1 METKALEILKLMLS
15 RRGLKVADAERL
27 TPEGLESAN
36 LYLIGTTP
44 IVFSQK
50 ARGLLE
56 RDIEKLIEFVKGQG
70 YENGMVLVTMAH
82 PSDHV
87 LKVVKSYA
95 KDRLQLFHIRQLQF
109 DITTHR
115 YATPHRILNE
125 EERKKVF
132 DTYKITKPEDQLPWI
147 DSQDAM
153 AKWIGAVPGDIV
165 EVMRH
170 SDVAGRV
177 PYYRYCVEDSDANV
191 A

>member
-1 METKALEILKLMLS
+1 
-15 RRGLKVADAERL
+15 
-27 TPEGLESAN
+27 
-36 LYLIGTTP
+36 
-44 IVFSQK
+44 
-50 ARGLLE
+50 LE

-70 YENGMVLVTMAH
+70 YENGMVLVTMAP
-82 PSDHV
+82 PSDNV

-125 EERKKVF
+125 EERKRVF